1 MMSEITRQRLHQQ
14 RLNGPKFADPAA
26 VVSWLGAVQSQDFP
40 GAKWSL
46 NMRMTGTSDVLIEQ
60 AFNEGAILRTHVMRP
75 TWHFVTPEDIRW
87 LLMLTGPRVIA
98 LNAYWDRKLEL
109 DDAAFERANATFV
122 RVLQGGRQLTREE
135 LAAALAEIGI
145 IAEGQRL
152 AYIVMRAE
160 LGAVICSGARRGKQF
175 TYALLDERAPQA
187 RILTRDEALVELTLR
202 YFTSHGP
209 ATIADFAWWSGLTK
223 ADVRIGLDMVG
234 SQLEQAVI
242 EGQTYWFSSAP
253 LPGSSTDF
261 EAFLLPTYDEYVIG
275 YTDRRAFF
283 ESNDNEKIGSRGQT
297 MTFDS
302 TVILNGFIQ
311 GSWRRVFKQGT
322 AVIEFIPFR
331 PLTPAEDEAF
341 AAARQRFSAFLEMPV
356 VLAAS

>member
-1 MMSEITRQRLHQQ
+1 
-14 RLNGPKFADPAA
+14 
-26 VVSWLGAVQSQDFP
+26 
-40 GAKWSL
+40 
-46 NMRMTGTSDVLIEQ
+46 
-60 AFNEGAILRTHVMRP
+60 
-75 TWHFVTPEDIRW
+75 
-87 LLMLTGPRVIA
+87 
-98 LNAYWDRKLEL
+98 
-109 DDAAFERANATFV
+109 
-122 RVLQGGRQLTREE
+122 
-135 LAAALAEIGI
+135 
-145 IAEGQRL
+145 
-152 AYIVMRAE
+152 MRAE
-160 LGAVICSGARRGKQF
+160 LDAVICSGARRGKQF
-175 TYALLDERAPQA
+175 TYALLDERAPHA

-234 SQLEQAVI
+234 SQLEQVVI
-242 EGQTYWFSSAP
+242 EGQTYWFSTAP
-253 LPGSSTDF
+253 LPGPSADY

-275 YTDRRAFF
+275 YTDRRALF
-283 ESNDNEKIGSRGQT
+283 ESDENEKIGSRGQK
-297 MTFDS
+297 MVFDS
-302 TVILNGFIQ
+302 TVVLNGFIQ